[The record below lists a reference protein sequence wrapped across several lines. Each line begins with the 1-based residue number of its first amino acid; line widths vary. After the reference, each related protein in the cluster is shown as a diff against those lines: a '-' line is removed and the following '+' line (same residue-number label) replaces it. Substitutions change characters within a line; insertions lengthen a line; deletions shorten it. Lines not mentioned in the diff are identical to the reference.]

1 MGPRQGRFVF
11 TLTNKKALITGGS
24 RGIGRATA
32 LLFARAGADVALSYR
47 TRSEDAAEVVAEIRR
62 TGRSASAL
70 ACDLADWDSAVTLP
84 RLAAEALGGLD
95 IVVNNAGVWL
105 PTPVHTWSLETID
118 AVLKPNLYGVIAVS
132 RGAADI
138 MAAAGRGNIIH
149 VASTAGQRGEAN
161 YGMYAASK
169 GALIAL
175 TKSMAPELI
184 PHGIRVNCVAPG
196 WVETEMS
203 HDALAE
209 AGAATIAAT
218 IPAGRA
224 AAPEEIAS
232 CILFLAADESSFVHG
247 EILNAN
253 GGAVLCG

>member
-1 MGPRQGRFVF
+1 MFA
-11 TLTNKKALITGGS
+11 LTNKKALITGGS

-32 LLFARAGADVALSYR
+32 LLFARAGADVAVSYR
-47 TRSEDAAEVVAEIRR
+47 TRRAEAEAVTAEIRGL
-62 TGRSASAL
+62 GRETVAL
-70 ACDLADWDSAVTLP
+70 DCDLAEWDHAVALP
-84 RLAAEALGGLD
+84 HRAAEELGGLD

-105 PTPVHTWSLETID
+105 PTPVTGWSLKTVD

-132 RGAADI
+132 RGAADVMI
-138 MAAAGRGNIIH
+138 RGGGGNIIH

-175 TKSMAPELI
+175 TKSMAPELM
-184 PHGIRVNCVAPG
+184 PHDIRVNCVAPG
-196 WVETEMS
+196 WVVTEMS
-203 HDALAE
+203 QVALKE
-209 AGAATIAAT
+209 SGEEGVRAA
-218 IPAGRA
+218 IPLGRA
-224 AAPEEIAS
+224 AAPEEIAA

>member
-1 MGPRQGRFVF
+1 MF
-11 TLTNKKALITGGS
+11 TLTHKKALITGGS
-24 RGIGRATA
+24 RGIGKATA

-47 TRSEDAAEVVAEIRR
+47 TRRGEAEQVVAEIRDL
-62 TGRSASAL
+62 GRSARAFDV
-70 ACDLADWDSAVTLP
+70 DLADWDRAVALP
-84 RLAAEALGGLD
+84 RRAAEALGGLD
-95 IVVNNAGVWL
+95 ILVNNAGVWI
-105 PTPVHTWSLETID
+105 PTPVTRWSLETVN
-118 AVLKPNLYGVIAVS
+118 AVLGPNLYGVIAVS
-132 RGAADI
+132 RGATDVMI
-138 MAAAGRGNIIH
+138 ESGGGTIVH

-184 PHGIRVNCVAPG
+184 PHHIRVNCVAPG

-203 HDALAE
+203 EAALRE
-209 AGAATIAAT
+209 AGDQGIRAA
-218 IPAGRA
+218 IPLGRA
-224 AAPEEIAS
+224 ADPAEIAS

>member
-1 MGPRQGRFVF
+1 VF
-11 TLTNKKALITGGS
+11 ALTNKKALITGGS

-32 LLFARAGADVALSYR
+32 LLFARAGADVAISYR
-47 TRSEDAAEVVAEIRR
+47 TRRKEASDVAAEIRGMNR
-62 TGRSASAL
+62 KACAIE
-70 ACDLADWDSAVTLP
+70 CDLEDWDCAVALP
-84 RLAAEALGGLD
+84 HRAAEALGGLD
-95 IVVNNAGVWL
+95 IAVNNAGVWL
-105 PTPVHTWSLETID
+105 PTPVTGWNLKTVD
-118 AVLKPNLYGVIAVS
+118 AVLKPNLYGAVAVS

-138 MAAAGRGNIIH
+138 MIQAGRGNIIH

-175 TKSMAPELI
+175 TKSMAPELM
-184 PHGIRVNCVAPG
+184 PLGIRVNCVAPG
-196 WVETEMS
+196 WVATEMS
-203 HDALAE
+203 HEALKE
-209 AGAATIAAT
+209 AGDEGIRAA
-218 IPAGRA
+218 IPLGRA